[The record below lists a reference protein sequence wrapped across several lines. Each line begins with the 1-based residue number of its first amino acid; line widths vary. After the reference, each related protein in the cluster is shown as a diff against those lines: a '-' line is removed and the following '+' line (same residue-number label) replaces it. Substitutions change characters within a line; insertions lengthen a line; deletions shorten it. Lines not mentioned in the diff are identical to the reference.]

1 MNAFQWS
8 KQIIQRAKPASLKSV
23 VISTF
28 ATTGTVTLCEGSAGG
43 NGDDILSKIKDAVS
57 NPSNLF
63 DIDAI
68 GKTLGSKVQDAIDS
82 GVPTEISY
90 GFLCGYSSGYAL
102 KKVGKMASVVFGLGF
117 VTLQS
122 LSYSGYLQINHAAL
136 KRDVENVLDLND
148 DGKLDDKDIN
158 AAYTKLMEIL
168 QFNMT
173 GGTGFVT
180 GFLGGFKSG

>member
-1 MNAFQWS
+1 MEKWQPS
-8 KQIIQRAKPASLKSV
+8 I
-23 VISTF
+23 
-28 ATTGTVTLCEGSAGG
+28 LCPLEAYC
-43 NGDDILSKIKDAVS
+43 
-57 NPSNLF
+57 
-63 DIDAI
+63 
-68 GKTLGSKVQDAIDS
+68 TLGSKVQDAIDS